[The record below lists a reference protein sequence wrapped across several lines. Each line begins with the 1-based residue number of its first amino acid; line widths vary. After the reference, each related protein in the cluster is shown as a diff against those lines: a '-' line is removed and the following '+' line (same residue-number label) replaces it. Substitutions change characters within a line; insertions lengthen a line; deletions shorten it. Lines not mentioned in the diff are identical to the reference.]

1 MKRISILV
9 LGLVL
14 LGFQGKLLAQSYFD
28 ERGKRIL
35 YPEYEEKIVNGPYFG
50 VPGKQAGDMR
60 LVHRMPVGLT
70 DARLFYEK
78 LGKMDAFKAGQP
90 LVVIFYPGKDECN
103 SARSTSDPKTLKSDN
118 LAVLKYVKKHDA
130 AAPVYLYQQPHGLE
144 KYEGIQ
150 EWIPDPEGVFSQ
162 NFFSFPYPCRS
173 FVVIS
178 PRGNYRAILGEFPIS
193 QIDVALKKL

>member
-1 MKRISILV
+1 MKPISILV
-9 LGLVL
+9 LGLLL

-35 YPEYEEKIVNGPYFG
+35 YPEYEEKILNGPYFG
-50 VPGKQAGDMR
+50 VPGKQSGDMR
-60 LVHRMPVGLT
+60 LVHRMPAGLT

-78 LGKMDAFKAGQP
+78 LGKMDAFQAGQP

-118 LAVLKYVKKHDA
+118 LTVLKYVKKHGA
-130 AAPVYLYQQPHGLE
+130 TAPVYLYQQPHGLE

>member
-1 MKRISILV
+1 MKTVYL
-9 LGLVL
+9 LLFFLFGL
-14 LGFQGKLLAQSYFD
+14 QGQLTAQSYFD

-35 YPEYEEKIVNGPYFG
+35 YPEYEEKILSGPYFG
-50 VPGKQAGDMR
+50 VPGKQSGDMR

-103 SARSTSDPKTLKSDN
+103 SAASTSDPKLLRSN
-118 LAVLKYVKKHDA
+118 HEAVLKYAQKFDTA
-130 AAPVYLYQQPHGLE
+130 TPVYLYQQPHGLE
-144 KYEGIQ
+144 KYAGIQ
-150 EWIPDPEGVFSQ
+150 TWLPDPEGIFATH
-162 NFFSFPYPCRS
+162 FFQFPYPCKS

-178 PRGNYRAILGEFPIS
+178 PKGNYRAILGEFPIS
-193 QIDVALKKL
+193 QISVALKKL

>member
-1 MKRISILV
+1 MKLISIL
-9 LGLVL
+9 LWSLFIL
-14 LGFQGKLLAQSYFD
+14 DFQGNLHAQSYFD

-35 YPEYEEKIVNGPYFG
+35 YPEYEEKILNGPYFG
-50 VPGKQAGDMR
+50 VPGKQSGDMR
-60 LVHRMPVGLT
+60 LVHRMPAGLT

-103 SARSTSDPKTLKSDN
+103 SARSTSDPKTLKSDQ
-118 LAVLKYVKKHDA
+118 LAVLKYVKKHGA
-130 AAPVYLYQQPHGLE
+130 APPVYLYQQPHGLE

-150 EWIPDPEGVFSQ
+150 VWIPDPEGVFSQ

-178 PRGNYRAILGEFPIS
+178 PKGNYRAILGEFPIS

>member
-50 VPGKQAGDMR
+50 VPGKQSGEMR
-60 LVHRMPVGLT
+60 LVHRMPVGIT
-70 DARLFYEK
+70 NARLFYEK
-78 LGKMDAFKAGQP
+78 LGMLAAFQAGQP

-103 SARSTSDPKTLKSDN
+103 SARGTSDPKTLSSDHA
-118 LAVLKYVKKHDA
+118 AVLRYVKKHDA

>member
-1 MKRISILV
+1 MKTVYLLLFLL
-9 LGLVL
+9 LGLQAQL
-14 LGFQGKLLAQSYFD
+14 HAQSYFD

-35 YPEYEEKIVNGPYFG
+35 YPEYEEKILNGPYFG
-50 VPGKQAGDMR
+50 VPGKQSGDMR

-90 LVVIFYPGKDECN
+90 IVVIFYPGKDECN
-103 SARSTSDPKTLKSDN
+103 SARGTSDPKTLASDHA
-118 LAVLKYVKKHDA
+118 AVLRYVKKHGA

-144 KYEGIQ
+144 KYEGIHS
-150 EWIPDPEGVFSQ
+150 WAPDPEGVFAKQ
-162 NFFSFPYPCRS
+162 FFSFPYPCKS
-173 FVVIS
+173 FVVLS
-178 PRGNYRAILGEFPIS
+178 PKGNYRAILGEFPIS

>member
-9 LGLVL
+9 LGLL
-14 LGFQGKLLAQSYFD
+14 LIGFQGKLLAQSYFD

-35 YPEYEEKIVNGPYFG
+35 YPEYEEKILNGPYFG
-50 VPGKQAGDMR
+50 VPGKQSGDMR
-60 LVHRMPVGLT
+60 LVHRMPSGLT

>member
-1 MKRISILV
+1 MKPISILV
-9 LGLVL
+9 LGLLL

-35 YPEYEEKIVNGPYFG
+35 YPEYEEKILNGPYFG
-50 VPGKQAGDMR
+50 VPGKQSGDMR
-60 LVHRMPVGLT
+60 LVHRMPAGLT

-78 LGKMDAFKAGQP
+78 LGKMDAFQAGQP

-118 LAVLKYVKKHDA
+118 LAVLKYVKKHGA
-130 AAPVYLYQQPHGLE
+130 TAPVYLYQQPHGLE

>member
-1 MKRISILV
+1 MKPILILV
-9 LGLVL
+9 LGLLL

-35 YPEYEEKIVNGPYFG
+35 YPEYEEKILNGPYFG
-50 VPGKQAGDMR
+50 VPGKQSGDMR
-60 LVHRMPVGLT
+60 LVHRMPAGLT

-78 LGKMDAFKAGQP
+78 LGKMDAFQAGQP

-118 LAVLKYVKKHDA
+118 LAVLKYVKKHGA
-130 AAPVYLYQQPHGLE
+130 TAPVYLYQQPHGLE

>member
-1 MKRISILV
+1 MKPISILV
-9 LGLVL
+9 LGLLL

-35 YPEYEEKIVNGPYFG
+35 YPEYEEKILSGPYFG
-50 VPGKQAGDMR
+50 VPGKQSGDMR
-60 LVHRMPVGLT
+60 LVHRMPAGLT

-78 LGKMDAFKAGQP
+78 LGKMDAFQAGQP

-118 LAVLKYVKKHDA
+118 LAVLKYVKKHGA
-130 AAPVYLYQQPHGLE
+130 TAPVYLYQQPHGLE

-150 EWIPDPEGVFSQ
+150 EWIPDPEGVFSL

>member
-1 MKRISILV
+1 MKPISILV
-9 LGLVL
+9 LGLLL

-35 YPEYEEKIVNGPYFG
+35 YPEYEEKILNGPYFG
-50 VPGKQAGDMR
+50 VPGKQSGDMR
-60 LVHRMPVGLT
+60 LVHRMPAGLT

-78 LGKMDAFKAGQP
+78 LGKMDAFQAGQP

-118 LAVLKYVKKHDA
+118 LAVLKYVKKHGA
-130 AAPVYLYQQPHGLE
+130 TAPVYLYQQPHGLE
-144 KYEGIQ
+144 KYEGLQ

-162 NFFSFPYPCRS
+162 NFFSIPYPCRS

>member
-1 MKRISILV
+1 MKPISILV
-9 LGLVL
+9 LGLLL

-35 YPEYEEKIVNGPYFG
+35 YPEYEEKILNGPYFG
-50 VPGKQAGDMR
+50 VPGKQSGDMR
-60 LVHRMPVGLT
+60 LVHRMPAGLT

-78 LGKMDAFKAGQP
+78 LGKMDAFQAGQP

-118 LAVLKYVKKHDA
+118 LAVLKYVKKHGA

-150 EWIPDPEGVFSQ
+150 VWIPDPEGVFSQ

-178 PRGNYRAILGEFPIS
+178 PKGNYRAILGEFPIS

>member
-1 MKRISILV
+1 MNRISIF
-9 LGLVL
+9 LGLVFL
-14 LGFQGKLLAQSYFD
+14 LGFPGHLLAQSYFD

-50 VPGKQAGDMR
+50 VPGKQSGEMR
-60 LVHRMPVGLT
+60 LIHRMPVGLT

-78 LGKMDAFKAGQP
+78 LGKMDAFQAGQP

-103 SARSTSDPKTLKSDN
+103 SARSTSDPKTLKSDH
-118 LAVLKYVKKHDA
+118 LAVLRYVKKQGA

-144 KYEGIQ
+144 KYEGIHKW
-150 EWIPDPEGVFSQ
+150 EPDPEGVFAQ
-162 NFFSFPYPCRS
+162 RFFSFPYPCRS

-178 PRGNYRAILGEFPIS
+178 PKGNYRAILGEFPIS

>member
-1 MKRISILV
+1 MKLISILFWS
-9 LGLVL
+9 LFL
-14 LGFQGKLLAQSYFD
+14 LGFQEKLLGQSYFD

-35 YPEYEEKIVNGPYFG
+35 YPEYEEKILSGPYFG
-50 VPGKQAGDMR
+50 VPGKQSGEMR

-78 LGKMDAFKAGQP
+78 LGKMDAFMSGQP

-103 SARSTSDPKTLKSDN
+103 SARSTSDPKTLKSDH
-118 LAVLKYVKKHDA
+118 LAVLKYVKKHGA
-130 AAPVYLYQQPHGLE
+130 AAPVYLYHQPHGLE

-162 NFFSFPYPCRS
+162 HFFSFPYPCRS

-178 PRGNYRAILGEFPIS
+178 PKGNYRVILGEFPIS

>member
-130 AAPVYLYQQPHGLE
+130 AAPVYLYQQPYGLE